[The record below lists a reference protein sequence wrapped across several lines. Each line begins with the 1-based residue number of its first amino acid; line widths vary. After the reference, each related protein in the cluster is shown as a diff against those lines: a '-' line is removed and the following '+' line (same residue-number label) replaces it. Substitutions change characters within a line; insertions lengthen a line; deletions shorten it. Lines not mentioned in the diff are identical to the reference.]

1 MVFAI
6 LDRAAD
12 RLEVTVT
19 ALGESP
25 IAAAARRWGWPVRVQ
40 PAGKGPLDIAKAGLA
55 LARRWRR
62 SDDVDVVLAN
72 APKAAAVAVP
82 AARLA
87 GIPVVWMKH
96 DFSHDATLA
105 RPLGTMATAV
115 FANSTRTAAACRR
128 PDAVVVSPPRPPAP
142 LPSDEARAALEAAGL
157 PAHARP
163 VVAGVGRLVPYKGFD
178 DLIAAAAQPGGEG
191 WHVAV
196 IGLTDPHEPHE
207 AARLRALAQ
216 DLGVADRVHLLGE
229 LTAAARLLS
238 GVDAVAVP
246 TKVDA
251 AGVGREGWS
260 MVADEAMAAGVPVI
274 ATEGGAL
281 ADRLGDAGVVVPMDS
296 PAALAHALT
305 QLTPAMGQAG
315 RAAVA
320 AMDDVDATTARF
332 VGALAA
338 AAHRPGA
345 GLAAHDG
352 PPLSIVVPVYR
363 EEATIAA
370 TLDALAAQL
379 RPGDELVVVVDEG
392 GDGTVAAVQAWPGP
406 ATVIVRPG
414 PAGISSARNAG
425 IAAARH
431 AVVACTDAGCR
442 PHPGWVDALRLAA
455 AERPAPALV
464 TGLYDVAA
472 TTSLEEAFALACY
485 PVVEEA
491 RRTGPWTT
499 LYGKLL
505 GRAFDPTL
513 PTGRSMACTKE
524 AWAAAG
530 GFPEDLATAEDVS
543 FGRRIAEQGGAC
555 VLAADAVTTWDQ
567 RPTLAATAR
576 MYERYGEGDGRSRDR
591 LLVARN
597 LARLAAYAG
606 GPLLAWKGGS
616 AGRAAAAAGAAVY
629 LSVPVARAARR
640 RSRPATWALLPV
652 ALVVKDVAKAVGCVK
667 GLLSSR
673 ASSRTI

>member
-1 MVFAI
+1 
-6 LDRAAD
+6 L
-12 RLEVTVT
+12 
-19 ALGESP
+19 
-25 IAAAARRWGWPVRVQ
+25 
-40 PAGKGPLDIAKAGLA
+40 
-55 LARRWRR
+55 
-62 SDDVDVVLAN
+62 
-72 APKAAAVAVP
+72 
-82 AARLA
+82 
-87 GIPVVWMKH
+87 
-96 DFSHDATLA
+96 
-105 RPLGTMATAV
+105 
-115 FANSTRTAAACRR
+115 
-128 PDAVVVSPPRPPAP
+128 
-142 LPSDEARAALEAAGL
+142 
-157 PAHARP
+157 
-163 VVAGVGRLVPYKGFD
+163 
-178 DLIAAAAQPGGEG
+178 
-191 WHVAV
+191 
-196 IGLTDPHEPHE
+196 
-207 AARLRALAQ
+207 
-216 DLGVADRVHLLGE
+216 
-229 LTAAARLLS
+229 
-238 GVDAVAVP
+238 
-246 TKVDA
+246 
-251 AGVGREGWS
+251 
-260 MVADEAMAAGVPVI
+260 ADEAMAAGVPVV

-281 ADRLGDAGVVVPMDS
+281 ADRLGAAGVVVPMGS

-315 RAAVA
+315 RQVVA
-320 AMDDVDATTARF
+320 AMDDLDATTNRF

-338 AAHRPGA
+338 VAHRPGA
-345 GLAAHDG
+345 GLAGEAG
-352 PPLSIVVPVYR
+352 PPVSVVVPVYR
-363 EEATIAA
+363 EASTIAA

-379 RPGDELVVVVDEG
+379 RADDELVVVVDDGGE
-392 GDGTVAAVQAWPGP
+392 GDGTVAAVRAWSGGGR
-406 ATVIVRPG
+406 ATIIVRPG

-431 AVVACTDAGCR
+431 DVVACTDAGCR
-442 PHPGWVDALRLAA
+442 PHPGWVDALRAAA

-472 TTSLEEAFALACY
+472 TTPMEEAFALACY

-491 RRTGPWTT
+491 RRTGLWTT

-543 FGRRIAEQGGAC
+543 FGRRIAEQGGTC

-576 MYERYGEGDGRSRDR
+576 MYERYGVGDGRSRDR

-597 LARLAAYAG
+597 LARMAAYVG

-616 AGRAAAAAGAAVY
+616 AGRAAAVAGAAVY
-629 LSVPVARAARR
+629 LSVPAARAARR

-652 ALVVKDVAKAVGCVK
+652 ALAVKDVAKAVGCVK
-667 GLLSSR
+667 GLLSPR